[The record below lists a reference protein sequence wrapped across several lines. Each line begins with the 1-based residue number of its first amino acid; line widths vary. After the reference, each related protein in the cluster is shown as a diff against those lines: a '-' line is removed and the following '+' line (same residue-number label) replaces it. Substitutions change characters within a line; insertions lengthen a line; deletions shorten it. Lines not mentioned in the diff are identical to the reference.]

1 MGVVSKA
8 LLLTCSQVSTR
19 GDSGF
24 QPRVPGSEAAGP
36 IGGRSAP
43 LRAPSRGQAMPA
55 RQDGPG
61 PMRRDRAAG
70 DWGSPL
76 QLPRRN
82 MRARWLLKFRREVSP
97 EAPHPG
103 RRGTA
108 PWRGSRRGLCCSIGP
123 SEGTD
128 SRLCFSGKLQ
138 ARFLRKPN
146 RARKDG
152 RAGEGTEPRPGW
164 RQAGPWPRTP
174 VDAPWARRCLREE
187 RETRAEAPGRGRRQA
202 PPPACPSPSDSPSL
216 EGPTPPAAARG
227 AASGRVT

>member
-24 QPRVPGSEAAGP
+24 QPRVPGFKAAGP
-36 IGGRSAP
+36 IGGRSALP
-43 LRAPSRGQAMPA
+43 RAPSRGQAMPA

-97 EAPHPG
+97 ELPPPWAARDGAVAGLAPGPLLQHRPE
-103 RRGTA
+103 RGD
-108 PWRGSRRGLCCSIGP
+108 GLP
-123 SEGTD
+123 P
-128 SRLCFSGKLQ
+128 L
-138 ARFLRKPN
+138 FLRKTAGTFSQETKPGQEGRTGWGGDGAQTRMATG
-146 RARKDG
+146 RALAKDPRGRPLGPPVPVG
-152 RAGEGTEPRPGW
+152 RAGDSSRGAR
-164 RQAGPWPRTP
+164 
-174 VDAPWARRCLREE
+174 PWAP
-187 RETRAEAPGRGRRQA
+187 T
-202 PPPACPSPSDSPSL
+202 S
-216 EGPTPPAAARG
+216 PTPR
-227 AASGRVT
+227 ASLTV

>member
-82 MRARWLLKFRREVSP
+82 MRARWLLKFRQEVSP
-97 EAPHPG
+97 EHPPPWAARDGAVAGLAPGPLLRHRPE
-103 RRGTA
+103 RGD
-108 PWRGSRRGLCCSIGP
+108 GLP
-123 SEGTD
+123 P
-128 SRLCFSGKLQ
+128 L
-138 ARFLRKPN
+138 FLRKTAGTFSQETEPGQEGRTGWGGDGAQTRMATS
-146 RARKDG
+146 RALAKDPRGRPLGPPVPAG
-152 RAGEGTEPRPGW
+152 RAGDSSRGVR
-164 RQAGPWPRTP
+164 
-174 VDAPWARRCLREE
+174 PWAP
-187 RETRAEAPGRGRRQA
+187 T
-202 PPPACPSPSDSPSL
+202 S
-216 EGPTPPAAARG
+216 PTPR
-227 AASGRVT
+227 ASVTF